1 MIRFEDT
8 VSVTMSV
15 VFRKSAHVFRQF
27 ACLFVDLISVLTS
40 ALRYYGMLQR
50 RRSTV
55 LYGSR
60 YHDYFPTS
68 SSMAA
73 VRHDR

>member
-15 VFRKSAHVFRQF
+15 VFRKSAYVFRQF

-55 LYGSR
+55 LYGSSQESR
-60 YHDYFPTS
+60 DLIQHGEWN
-68 SSMAA
+68 
-73 VRHDR
+73 HII